1 MGKWISEHK
10 GTIVVLVWLVI
21 MVVMAD
27 HYYNFRFAEKAT
39 SFIHNINP
47 VVDDCG
53 SDKSCFEKH
62 LEFCEKAIY
71 KPKAGTILLNERIS
85 SWQAPY
91 YILQATES
99 TEVRIVEAMQ
109 VRSEYE
115 RRLLELDGVTAAD
128 CKVFY
133 KDVNVIRK
141 NYDGN
146 IVFTDI
152 ATLYC
157 YYRTNPPSAQEHSV
171 SVRWLEECKKV
182 RK

>member
-1 MGKWISEHK
+1 MKEWLIEHQ
-10 GTIVVLVWLVI
+10 GTILTIVIALFLVYAI
-21 MVVMAD
+21 N
-27 HYYNFRFAEKAT
+27 HYYNLKLEEKAV
-39 SFIHNINP
+39 SFVYNINP

-71 KPKAGTILLNERIS
+71 KPKAGTILLNEKIS

-91 YILQATES
+91 YILQATKS

-115 RRLLELDGVTAAD
+115 RKILELDGITAAD

-146 IVFTDI
+146 IVFADM

-171 SVRWLEECKKV
+171 STKWLKECV
-182 RK
+182 EARE